1 MAQIKIYGHADLV
14 EANRQPILDAIHAS
28 VVVADIF
35 RPRSAFMVFSHAG
48 RGFRLS
54 GRSLGSVCLSGV

>member
-1 MAQIKIYGHADLV
+1 MAQIKIYGHVALV

-28 VVVADIF
+28 VVEADIF
-35 RPRSAFMVFSHAG
+35 RPGSAVMVFSHVG

-54 GRSLGSVCLSGV
+54 VRSLGSVCLPGV

>member
-1 MAQIKIYGHADLV
+1 MAQIKIYGHAALV

-28 VVVADIF
+28 VVEAGIF
-35 RPRSAFMVFSHAG
+35 RPRSAFMVFSHVG

-54 GRSLGSVCLSGV
+54 GRSLGSVCLWGV